1 MFVFVIHYSLFL
13 VEYSLSSGFSRT
25 SKPLFCFPFTFAQ
38 IISEEEM
45 YTVKFNFEQK
55 GLEPVTLENVES
67 GQSLLELAL
76 KNDIELH
83 HNCGGVCACS
93 TCHLY
98 VENGAPFLEELS
110 DKEEDFIDRAVSPK
124 LNSRLGCQCLL
135 LEGTGVIEVT
145 LPDQTQF
152 LGE

>member
-1 MFVFVIHYSLFL
+1 
-13 VEYSLSSGFSRT
+13 
-25 SKPLFCFPFTFAQ
+25 
-38 IISEEEM
+38 M

-55 GLEPVTLENVES
+55 GLEPVTFTKVEE

-83 HNCGGVCACS
+83 HNCGGVCACT

-98 VENGAPFLEELS
+98 INKGMEHIDELS
-110 DKEEDFIDRAVSPK
+110 DKEEDFIDRAVNPR
-124 LNSRLGCQCLL
+124 LNSRLGCQSLL
-135 LEGTGVIEVT
+135 LDGSGEIEAT
-145 LPDQTQF
+145 IPDQTQF

>member
-1 MFVFVIHYSLFL
+1 MFTI
-13 VEYSLSSGFSRT
+13 
-25 SKPLFCFPFTFAQ
+25 K
-38 IISEEEM
+38 I
-45 YTVKFNFEQK
+45 KFEQP
-55 GLEPVTLENVES
+55 GLTPVTLQNIEA
-67 GQSLLELAL
+67 GQSLLEVCL

-98 VENGAPFLEELS
+98 VMNGDENLEELS
-110 DKEEDFIDRAVSPK
+110 DKEEDFIDRAVNPRI
-124 LNSRLGCQCLL
+124 NSRLGCQCLL
-135 LEGTGVIEVT
+135 ITEEGEVEVT